1 MLDKLAT
8 LEQNIRDLRL
18 LKGKLSQLKWET
30 GTHEKWALRYGL
42 FESIQIIIDISCHL
56 VSKFNLGSPK
66 NYRECIELLLK
77 NGYVSA
83 ELTKKIHLMIG
94 LRNILVHEYM
104 AIEDKRLYD
113 MLDQVDHMSEFV
125 RVSAPLL
132 ERSS

>member
-18 LKGKLSQLKWET
+18 LKSKLSQLNWQA

-56 VSKFNLGSPK
+56 VSRFNLGSPK

-83 ELTKKIHLMIG
+83 EIAKKIHLMIG
-94 LRNILVHEYM
+94 LRNILVHQYM

-113 MLDQVDHMSEFV
+113 MLDRVDDMSEFASV
-125 RVSAPLL
+125 VAPHLYK
-132 ERSS
+132 